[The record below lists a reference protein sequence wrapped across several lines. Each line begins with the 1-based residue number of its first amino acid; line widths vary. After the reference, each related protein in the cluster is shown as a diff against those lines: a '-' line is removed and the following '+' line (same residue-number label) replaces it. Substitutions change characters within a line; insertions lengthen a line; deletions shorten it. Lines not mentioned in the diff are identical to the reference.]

1 VAGTL
6 TVDTIQSDSSYAST
20 LNVASKMNFTSGMQI
35 GGQDTTFG
43 GMRNRIING
52 DMRINQR
59 GNTTYTISGYNL
71 DRWESVD
78 AHANA
83 AFTVGASADF
93 PAGSG
98 SSNSAIVTITSS
110 GTTGSGDIVI
120 FRQSIEGFNVE
131 DLEFGTATAKTV
143 SLSFWVKSS
152 VTGTYSVAVS
162 NSANN
167 RHYIRHY
174 TIISANTWE
183 YKTVTIPGDTTG
195 TWLKGNS
202 AGLRLKFALA
212 AGTTYQGTVD
222 SWNAADVIGTSSA
235 VNLTSTNGATWQ
247 ITGVQLEKGSAAS
260 AFENRQYG
268 TELALCQRY
277 FQRNVFDND
286 SYPFSAGYAYATN
299 TVAAYLPLA
308 VSMRATP
315 TAAIVVNMSI
325 RGSGLNNQN
334 LSSLGTIYQGLQTGS
349 SVLFCNP
356 TTSGTNLTASN
367 TYVLCNQGGQ
377 SGFTL
382 SAEL

>member
-1 VAGTL
+1 MAGLL

-20 LNVASKMNFTSGMQI
+20 LNVASKMNFAAGMQI

-59 GNTTYTISGYNL
+59 GNTTYTIPNASNLYTL

-120 FRQSIEGFNVE
+120 FRQQVEGFNVA
-131 DLEFGTATAKTV
+131 DFDFGTASAKTISV
-143 SLSFWVKSS
+143 SFWVKSS
-152 VTGTYSVAVS
+152 VTGTYALAVA

-174 TIISANTWE
+174 TINSANTWE

-195 TWLKGNS
+195 TWLKSNDV
-202 AGLRLKFALA
+202 GLRLKFTLA
-212 AGTTYQGTVD
+212 AGTSYQGTVD
-222 SWNAADVIGTSSA
+222 SWNAADVIGTSS
-235 VNLTSTNGATWQ
+235 T
-247 ITGVQLEKGSAAS
+247 
-260 AFENRQYG
+260 
-268 TELALCQRY
+268 
-277 FQRNVFDND
+277 
-286 SYPFSAGYAYATN
+286 
-299 TVAAYLPLA
+299 
-308 VSMRATP
+308 
-315 TAAIVVNMSI
+315 
-325 RGSGLNNQN
+325 
-334 LSSLGTIYQGLQTGS
+334 
-349 SVLFCNP
+349 
-356 TTSGTNLTASN
+356 
-367 TYVLCNQGGQ
+367 
-377 SGFTL
+377 
-382 SAEL
+382 

>member
-1 VAGTL
+1 MAGLL

-20 LNVASKMNFTSGMQI
+20 LNVASKINFAAGMQI

-59 GNTTYTISGYNL
+59 GNTTYTIPNASNLYTL

-120 FRQSIEGFNVE
+120 FRQQVEGFNVA
-131 DLEFGTATAKTV
+131 DFDFGTASAKTISV
-143 SLSFWVKSS
+143 SFWVKSS
-152 VTGTYSVAVS
+152 VTGTYALAVA

-174 TIISANTWE
+174 TINSANTWE

-195 TWLKGNS
+195 TWLKSNDV
-202 AGLRLKFALA
+202 GLRLKFTLA
-212 AGTTYQGTVD
+212 AGTSYQGTVD
-222 SWNAADVIGTSSA
+222 SWNAADVIGTSST

-277 FQRNVFDND
+277 FYLSNPSNA
-286 SYPFSAGYAYATN
+286 SKTGGAWGSMYTGTTAHLNGPLP
-299 TVAAYLPLA
+299 VA
-308 VSMRATP
+308 MRASP
-315 TAAIVVNMSI
+315 TFTF
-325 RGSGLNNQN
+325 G
-334 LSSLGTIYQGLQTGS
+334 GT
-349 SVLFCNP
+349 
-356 TTSGTNLTASN
+356 SN
-367 TYVLCNQGGQ
+367 TYYISNINATSSGTPQNVASSPLIVDFEVISLSGGAVGYPVMYNGQ
-377 SGFTL
+377 L
-382 SAEL
+382 SITAEL

>member
-1 VAGTL
+1 MVICG
-6 TVDTIQSDSSYAST
+6 
-20 LNVASKMNFTSGMQI
+20 
-35 GGQDTTFG
+35 
-43 GMRNRIING
+43 
-52 DMRINQR
+52 INQR

-110 GTTGSGDIVI
+110 GTTGSGDIANI